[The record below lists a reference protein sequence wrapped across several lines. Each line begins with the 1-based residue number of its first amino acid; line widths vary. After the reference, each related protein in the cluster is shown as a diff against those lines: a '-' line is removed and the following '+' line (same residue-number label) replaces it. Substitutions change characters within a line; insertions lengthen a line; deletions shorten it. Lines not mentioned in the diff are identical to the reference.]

1 MKFNEP
7 VRPASIGRK
16 QVAFEIGNNPSAL
29 TLIENEDNDNND
41 SQSQIGQDNATLAE
55 TMKLARVAAY
65 SAASSAIVAGQN
77 EVWGINRVG
86 TWIHYIP
93 EPYNV
98 GNSYIHWD
106 ADPRNESFDIA
117 TSLAYVDSENPAIIR
132 VRKKGYYL
140 VNVWFRQ
147 EAWSHNNSYYRLV
160 ALSADSTDSG
170 YPIIDINETDGYPVL
185 RLSSIISIPGSNSL
199 GEPNSPREN
208 ESDGGITVNFYSATP
223 GHPQNQYTLNNTNV
237 QASIQ
242 IIWLRPYEVGNTYNF
257 A

>member
-7 VRPASIGRK
+7 IRPAGIGK
-16 QVAFEIGNNPSAL
+16 NQVAFETGQKPTLLA
-29 TLIENEDNDNND
+29 LIENDEN
-41 SQSQIGQDNATLAE
+41 SQTDPNSTEAQLQATLAE

-93 EPYNV
+93 EPFNV
-98 GNSYIHWD
+98 GNSDIHWD
-106 ADPRNESFDIA
+106 ADPRNESTDIA

-147 EAWSHNNSYYRLV
+147 EAWSHNNSYYRLM

-185 RLSSIISIPGSNSL
+185 RLSSIISIPGSNNL
-199 GEPNSPREN
+199 GEPNSPTEAQ
-208 ESDGGITVNFYSATP
+208 SDGGIMVNFYSETP

-237 QASIQ
+237 EASIQ

>member
-7 VRPASIGRK
+7 VRPAGIGRK
-16 QVAFEIGNNPSAL
+16 QVAFDLQQNPSAI
-29 TLIENEDNDNND
+29 TIIEDNENSASNVE
-41 SQSQIGQDNATLAE
+41 STEAQLQATLAE

-93 EPYNV
+93 EPFNV

-106 ADPRNESFDIA
+106 ADPRNESTDIA

-147 EAWSHNNSYYRLV
+147 EAWRHNNSYYRLM

-170 YPIIDINETDGYPVL
+170 YPITDINETDGYPVL
-185 RLSSIISIPGSNSL
+185 RLSSIISIPGSNNL
-199 GEPNSPREN
+199 GEPNSPTEAQ
-208 ESDGGITVNFYSATP
+208 SDGGIMVNFYSETP